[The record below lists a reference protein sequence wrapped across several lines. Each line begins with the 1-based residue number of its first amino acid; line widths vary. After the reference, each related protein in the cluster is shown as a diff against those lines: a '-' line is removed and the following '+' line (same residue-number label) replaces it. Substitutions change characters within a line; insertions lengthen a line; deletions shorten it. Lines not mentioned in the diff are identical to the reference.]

1 MHHVGKVLASL
12 LLRLHTPGIRRCG
25 LLEASK
31 LIWLLLYL
39 RLLGLQLH
47 TPVPRLLL
55 LLSSLHHLLLL
66 RLHLLRLHLLRW
78 TLWGSTWWASW
89 SSWCP

>member
-1 MHHVGKVLASL
+1 MSKHLLGGHGDRALGSHLVHTLGSLVHHVGKVLASL

-39 RLLGLQLH
+39 RLLGL
-47 TPVPRLLL
+47 
-55 LLSSLHHLLLL
+55 
-66 RLHLLRLHLLRW
+66 
-78 TLWGSTWWASW
+78 
-89 SSWCP
+89 